1 MADTT
6 MSGIIIHDR
15 LGAPVIYSGAGRI
28 RVETSDG
35 GTQEYSACGI
45 TEANVELDFS
55 EGDMVVTPPNGTLF
69 EKVNIPTPANLS
81 PVNIAE
87 GVNIAGIVGEL
98 AASGANLKFAQGN
111 FTGTNAKVTVQHNL
125 GVVPDIFFLF
135 QLSNSTKK
143 DGKNSPCIVYG
154 MSTAFVEATGA
165 QYKQF
170 RITSEP
176 YSTSSYVT
184 VNANRASDG
193 NAIDASANFSSIVYG
208 ATKTEISVGGMSDY
222 YPAEADMEYYWLAI
236 GGLT

>member
-1 MADTT
+1 MADEIILYDRTGSPLEFHDKKVLRVDTT
-6 MSGIIIHDR
+6 
-15 LGAPVIYSGAGRI
+15 
-28 RVETSDG
+28 DG
-35 GTQEYSACGI
+35 GTRDFVH
-45 TEANVELDFS
+45 ANLVEKTVELDFS
-55 EGDMVVTPPNGTLF
+55 DGDMEIEPGADGMF
-69 EKVNIPTPANLS
+69 SKISIPTPANLS

-98 AASGANLKFAQGN
+98 AASGTNLKFAQGN

-125 GVVPDIFFLF
+125 GVVPDMFFLF

-184 VNANRASDG
+184 VNANRSADG
-193 NAIDASANFSSIVYG
+193 NAIDASANLSGIVYG
-208 ATKTEISVGGMSDY
+208 ATKTEISVGGLSDY